1 MKTLILAT
9 VVFVLA
15 ITLVGIVQAVSNIA
29 IKLEQKYGEWA
40 WWLVV
45 LLFLF
50 GLTFVAVIPISLM
63 IN

>member
-9 VVFVLA
+9 VVFVLT
-15 ITLVGIVQAVSNIA
+15 ITLVGIVQAVSYIA

-50 GLTFVAVIPISLM
+50 GLSYVLVLPVFW
-63 IN
+63 ND